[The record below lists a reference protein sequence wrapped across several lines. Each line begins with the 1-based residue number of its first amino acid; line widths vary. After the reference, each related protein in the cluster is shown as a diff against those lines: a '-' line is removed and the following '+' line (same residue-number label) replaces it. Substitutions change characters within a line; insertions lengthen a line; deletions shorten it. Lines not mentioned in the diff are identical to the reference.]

1 VDELASPQLVL
12 PPPLIQATTS
22 GAIKNDAGQVVLFQF
37 SLADGSGVLL
47 LATPRP

>member
-12 PPPLIQATTS
+12 PPPPIQATTS
-22 GAIKNDAGQVVLFQF
+22 GAINNDRGQVLFTA
-37 SLADGSGVLL
+37 SLTDGSAVLL